1 MKFTAK
7 QIAEMT
13 GGRVEGREDAAVS
26 TFAKIEEGQEGALSF
41 LSNPKYTHYIYN
53 TNSSIVLVNDDLVL
67 DHPVQPTLIRV
78 KNAYESVA
86 HLLQL
91 YGQMQPRK
99 KGVDPLAF
107 VSASARLGKDVYVG
121 PFACI
126 GEGVVIMGDGAAY
139 HDVEFNALIFKPE
152 QQEIVVGEVI
162 EIAEFGAFV
171 RIGPMDGLVHVSQ
184 ITDDYINYDARNS
197 ALIGKES
204 NKILQQ
210 GDKVRARIVA
220 LSLKGKSIRDSK
232 IGLTMRQPHLG
243 SFEWIAAEKRKIAEK
258 KAKS

>member
-1 MKFTAK
+1 MYYMATIEGTVRIPPYKFGENLEDVAIETLN
-7 QIAEMT
+7 EEYT
-13 GGRVEGREDAAVS
+13 GKLDKDSGLLVGVTD
-26 TFAKIEEGQEGALSF
+26 IE
-41 LSNPKYTHYIYN
+41 N
-53 TNSSIVLVNDDLVL
+53 
-67 DHPVQPTLIRV
+67 
-78 KNAYESVA
+78 
-86 HLLQL
+86 
-91 YGQMQPRK
+91 
-99 KGVDPLAF
+99 
-107 VSASARLGKDVYVG
+107 
-121 PFACI
+121 I

-139 HDVEFNALIFKPE
+139 HDVVFKALFFKPE

-184 ITDDYINYDARNS
+184 ITDDYINYDARNAS
-197 ALIGKES
+197 LIGKES

-210 GDKVRARIVA
+210 TDKVRARIVA

-243 SFEWIAAEKRKIAEK
+243 SFDWIEAEKRKIAEK